1 MKKISLS
8 DRIST
13 FPMPAAVI
21 SVGLG
26 EEANL
31 ITLAFV
37 GKLCIN
43 PPIVAIGIQPV
54 RHSYKLIE
62 KHGEFVINYPSK
74 NQLKEMDYC
83 GTRSGRNENKWEA
96 LGLTKEAGDIVKV
109 PMIKEFPWNMECIVE
124 NKIKLGSHVCYFGK
138 VMAVHSDPQYVKD
151 NRIDPDKLDCFAYI
165 SGNYLEIK
173 RGALA
178 KHGFSIN

>member
-1 MKKISLS
+1 MKKISLITN
-8 DRIST
+8 IST

-21 SVGLG
+21 SVGIG

-37 GKLCIN
+37 GKVCIR
-43 PPIVAIGIQPV
+43 PPIVVISIQPV
-54 RHSYKLIE
+54 RHSYHLIE

-74 NQLKEMDYC
+74 DQLKEMDYC
-83 GTRSGRNENKWEA
+83 GTRSGRDVNKWKE
-96 LGLTKEAGDIVKV
+96 LRLTKEPGEIVKV

-124 NKIKLGSHVCYFGK
+124 NKLKLGSHICFFGK
-138 VMAVHSDPQYVKD
+138 VMAVHSDPQYIKD
-151 NRIDPDKLDCFAYI
+151 GKIDPDKLDCFTYI

-173 RGALA
+173 RGALGR
-178 KHGFSIN
+178 HGFSMK